1 LFFEKKQHVTRN
13 PLGYTC
19 STDTYLNRELSY
31 PPGGFIL
38 WIAGQSFLDSSD
50 EASAMVS
57 IRNATVRVLA
67 AYARR

>member
-1 LFFEKKQHVTRN
+1 
-13 PLGYTC
+13 
-19 STDTYLNRELSY
+19 LNRELSY